1 MVGNN
6 DACHICTYSCVNRN
20 VFFNSSLN
28 ISELH
33 KNHMMKS
40 PKVIYKIARCIFGGF
55 EYNIWALK
63 PKYNAQKKTHK
74 KNNKENSVFHIH
86 YLSRETSK
94 ISYIWG
100 KSPCLWT
107 RGDWYFLII
116 LYSNNFLWLIDSEEH
131 WECQK
136 TWYDIFSITIHTI
149 GKLRVYSKRCEQI

>member
-1 MVGNN
+1 MF
-6 DACHICTYSCVNRN
+6 
-20 VFFNSSLN
+20 FFNSSLN

-33 KNHMMKS
+33 KNHKMKS

-63 PKYNAQKKTHK
+63 PKNNAQKKHTK
-74 KNNKENSVFHIH
+74 KQQRKLFF
-86 YLSRETSK
+86 
-94 ISYIWG
+94 ISITYPERQVKFLIFG
-100 KSPCLWT
+100 KKSPCLWT

-116 LYSNNFLWLIDSEEH
+116 LHSNNFLWLIDSEEH